1 MRKIL
6 RIFVLAVLGGILG
19 NVAFVH
25 TRGDGANYHWVLSFV
40 TAMLFTAGWVM
51 LLKHPQKNVSQ

>member
-1 MRKIL
+1 MREIL
-6 RIFVLAVLGGILG
+6 RVFVLAVLGGILG
-19 NVAFVH
+19 NIAYVH

-51 LLKHPQKNVSQ
+51 FLKHRQKNVSQ